1 MFPPKNIKLYIM
13 LKHKSLLSTLLLLMT
28 INFLKA
34 QNPIEDSY
42 QEYFQAPREVVYL
55 HVSKDIFLP
64 EEEIWFKGYLYDQK
78 NAKPSKISKTINVG
92 VYDSTGILKKEQ
104 LYYLNDG
111 FFKGSVKV
119 DSTFSDG
126 RYFLKAKTNWMR
138 NFNDGNSFLKEFL
151 VVKSDFQVKGKPQD
165 VEKIDFQFLPE
176 GGNLVAGIKN
186 IVGVKALDH
195 MNRPLQLKNIKIV
208 DEEGKQVVLTE
219 TNSRGL
225 GKFEITPDLDVIYSA
240 KVKMPSGDEVS
251 IRVPLIYP
259 KGINLN
265 VIDNPYKNQV
275 LVEVQANDLALED
288 GDVKTNLVLHKDG
301 EVISKPVLLSRN
313 SKIYTTYFDKT
324 KLMKGVNIL
333 TLFDEKDNP
342 IEERQ
347 FFVWKGIGR
356 NSVQTNIDYT
366 LQSND
371 DLEIT
376 INSKALEPMGLSVS
390 VLPVSTKV
398 YNGKSNIYEQ
408 LYLRPYVKGAIQDAG
423 YYFRDVNNQKK
434 YEMDLLLLTQGLS
447 KYDWNV
453 IANEEEF
460 KTTHNPIYGL
470 NLYGFLNEELKKE
483 NILIHKSIEHEP
495 TEIELSPDQRKFLV
509 TNFYPIN
516 GESIFFSKK
525 NNRGKLSKLNMYARL
540 SNAYFLKD
548 EIDISGYEKVN
559 MFDRGNSIVYGDD
572 NDFELPELAPE
583 ESLITLDNVTVTEQ
597 NKIEKEARSNLRVP
611 RYLANKITV
620 VDKELASTF
629 NTIGELLRA
638 KGYEV
643 LEELQAYDGGSNEF
657 ISRVKIKSRRGA
669 WVNIFLDD
677 VLQLNLDVLYK
688 MPLTKVESFYIDR
701 LSKYM
706 GARSALKE
714 TIYIFTRRGKELNL
728 TQGQDFIAGKSF
740 EFKVDKGFEKQKEFY
755 NPEFTSFQDSAF
767 ENFGLIHWE
776 PLVWIDKNNSYKF
789 KIPNYGYDKLKVVIE
804 GMGENGNVFSEIKI
818 LDTVTSN

>member
-1 MFPPKNIKLYIM
+1 MREYKPLFYIV
-13 LKHKSLLSTLLLLMT
+13 SLLFLINTL
-28 INFLKA
+28 NA
-34 QNPIEDSY
+34 QNQIEDSY
-42 QEYFQAPREVVYL
+42 QEYFKAPREVVYL

-92 VYDSTGILKKEQ
+92 VYDSTGVLKKEQ

-119 DSTFSDG
+119 DSTFADG

-151 VVKSDFQVKGKPQD
+151 VVKSDFHVKGESQD
-165 VEKIDFQFLPE
+165 VNKIDFQFLPE

-195 MNRPLQLKNIKIV
+195 MNRPLQLKNIRVV
-208 DEEGKQVVLTE
+208 DEHGKQVALIE

-251 IRVPLIYP
+251 MRVPMIYP

-275 LVEVQANDLALED
+275 LVEVQANDLAMED
-288 GDVKTNLVLHKDG
+288 GAVKTKLVLHKDG
-301 EVISKPVLLSRN
+301 EIISKPILLSRN

-356 NSVQTNIDYT
+356 NSVEIDMDYA

-398 YNGKSNIYEQ
+398 YSGKSNIYEQ

-423 YYFRDVNNQKK
+423 YYFRDVDNQKK

-447 KYDWNV
+447 KYDWNE

-470 NLYGFLNEELKKE
+470 NLYGFLNEDLKRD

-495 TEIELSPDQRKFLV
+495 TEITLSPGQRKFLV

-516 GESIFFSKK
+516 GENIFFSRKK
-525 NNRGKLSKLNMYARL
+525 GSGKLSRLNMYARL
-540 SNAYFLKD
+540 STAYFLEN
-548 EIDISGYEKVN
+548 EIDIYSYEKVN
-559 MFDRGNSIVYGDD
+559 MFEKGSNIIYGDD
-572 NDFELPELAPE
+572 DDFELPELTPDA
-583 ESLITLDNVTVTEQ
+583 SLIALDNVTVTEES
-597 NKIEKEARSNLRVP
+597 KMEKEARNNLRVP
-611 RYLANKITV
+611 RYLANKITI
-620 VDKELASTF
+620 VDEELARTF
-629 NTIGELLRA
+629 GTVADLLRS
-638 KGYEV
+638 KGYEIR
-643 LEELQAYDGGSNEF
+643 EDLQAYDGGSNEF
-657 ISRVKIKSRRGA
+657 ISRFRIKSRRGGG
-669 WVNIFLDD
+669 VNMFLDD
-677 VLQLNLDVLYK
+677 VLQVNLDIFHN
-688 MPLTKVESFYIDR
+688 MPLTQIESFYIDR
-701 LSKYM
+701 LSRYM
-706 GARSALKE
+706 GTKAGHRE
-714 TIYIFTRRGKELNL
+714 TIYMFSRRGTELNL
-728 TQGQDFIAGKSF
+728 TPGQDFLSKKSF
-740 EFKVDKGFEKQKEFY
+740 RFNVERGFEKQKEFY
-755 NPEFTSFQDSAF
+755 NPDFTSFRDSAF
-767 ENFGLIHWE
+767 GNFGLIHWE
-776 PLVWIDKNNSYKF
+776 PMVWVDKDNTYKF
-789 KIPNYGYDKLKVVIE
+789 TIPDYGYDKLKIVIE
-804 GMGENGNVFSEIKI
+804 GIGENGSIFSEIKI
-818 LDTVTSN
+818 LDTTMSN

>member
-1 MFPPKNIKLYIM
+1 MM
-13 LKHKSLLSTLLLLMT
+13 LKHKSLLCVLSLLMT
-28 INFLKA
+28 INLLKA
-34 QNPIEDSY
+34 QNQIEDSC

-92 VYDSTGILKKEQ
+92 VYDSTGVLKKEQ

-111 FFKGSVKV
+111 YFKGSVKV
-119 DSTFSDG
+119 DSTFADG

-151 VVKSDFQVKGKPQD
+151 VVKSDFQVKGSSQHL
-165 VEKIDFQFLPE
+165 EKIDFQFLPE

-208 DEEGKQVVLTE
+208 DELGKQVALTE

-225 GKFEITPDLDVIYSA
+225 GKFEITPDLDVIYFT
-240 KVKMPSGDEVS
+240 KVKMPSGDEVRM
-251 IRVPLIYP
+251 RVPMIYP

-265 VIDNPYKNQV
+265 VLDNPYKNQV

-288 GDVKTNLVLHKDG
+288 GEVKTNLVLHKDG
-301 EVISKPVLLSRN
+301 EVISKPILLSKN
-313 SKIYTTYFDKT
+313 SKRYTTYFDKT

-333 TLFDEKDNP
+333 TLFDEKGSP

-356 NSVQTNIDYT
+356 NRVETDIDYAI
-366 LQSND
+366 QSND

-376 INSKALEPMGLSVS
+376 INSKAQQAMGLSVS
-390 VLPVSTKV
+390 VLPVNTKV
-398 YNGKSNIYEQ
+398 YGGRSDIYEQ
-408 LYLRPYVKGAIQDAG
+408 FYLRPYVKGAIDNAG
-423 YYFRDVNNQKK
+423 YYFRDVNSQKK
-434 YEMDLLLLTQGLS
+434 YEMDLLLLTQGWS
-447 KYDWNV
+447 RYNWHEIVNG
-453 IANEEEF
+453 EEF

-470 NLYGFLNEELKKE
+470 NLYGFLNEDLKKD

-495 TEIELSPDQRKFLV
+495 TEIKLSSGQRKFLV

-525 NNRGKLSKLNMYARL
+525 NSRGKLSKLNMYARL
-540 SNAYFLKD
+540 SNAYFLEE
-548 EIDISGYEKVN
+548 EIDVSSYEKVN
-559 MFDRGNSIVYGDD
+559 MFDRVNSIVYGDN
-572 NDFELPELAPE
+572 NDFELPELSTEGTVIA
-583 ESLITLDNVTVTEQ
+583 LDNITVTEQ
-597 NKIEKEARSNLRVP
+597 RKIEKEARNNLRVP

-629 NTIGELLRA
+629 NTFGELLRS

-657 ISRVKIKSRRGA
+657 ISRVKIRSRRGA
-669 WVNIFLDD
+669 GVNVFLDD

-688 MPLTKVESFYIDR
+688 MPLTQVESFYIDK
-701 LSKYM
+701 LSRYM
-706 GARSALKE
+706 GARSAFKE

-728 TQGQDFIAGKSF
+728 SPGQDFIAGKSF
-740 EFKVDKGFEKQKEFY
+740 VFKVDKGFEKQKEFY
-755 NPEFTSFQDSAF
+755 NPEFTSFRDLAF

-804 GMGENGNVFSEIKI
+804 GMGENGNVFSDIKI
-818 LDTVTSN
+818 LDTATSN